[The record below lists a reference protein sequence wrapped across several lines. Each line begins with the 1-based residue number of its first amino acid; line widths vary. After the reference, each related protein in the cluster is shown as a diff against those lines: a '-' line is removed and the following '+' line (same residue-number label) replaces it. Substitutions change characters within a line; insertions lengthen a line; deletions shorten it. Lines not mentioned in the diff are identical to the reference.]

1 MKENRMRWFILLGG
15 ALVLLAAGCA
25 TSTKSFN
32 QDYNENYPPK
42 PNYAIEDV
50 DKTHF
55 KIRVQQGT
63 PMPEQHA
70 VSAEYMKEAAS
81 TIANSEGKRRG
92 WQEWQLNYI
101 QERDQGWMH
110 VLVAEVIRTK

>member
-1 MKENRMRWFILLGG
+1 MKINRMFWSYLLTST
-15 ALVLLAAGCA
+15 VMFLAAGCA
-25 TSTKSFN
+25 TPTRSFN
-32 QDYNENYPPK
+32 QDYNENLPPA
-42 PNYAIEDV
+42 PNYAIENEDA
-50 DKTHF
+50 THF
-55 KIRVQQGT
+55 KIRVLQGT

-70 VSAEYMKEAAS
+70 VSVEYMKEAAT

-110 VLVAEVIRTK
+110 VLVAVVIRTK